1 MWVRAVVLLTKGN
14 RSLLLLCRRRHR
26 YCRCRRGWSCSL
38 SSLCYRG
45 CRRHLGCCRCHNA
58 AAAVAPAV
66 VCAVARPNAAACCV
80 VQPINSDQPMGLYC
94 LTGLALV
101 AAAWRAQLPWTW
113 NLSLFLSVW
122 LCIWATA
129 LWKTRKSTTRIAKPG
144 RDTTTLTRAFESI
157 HFRPKLIRLRMLVPR
172 VALAALHRFEKV
184 SFWGYGF
191 HDAALVYREMFEMGS
206 RLKGLNPLHDG
217 DVVIDGGCNLGTFS
231 LSVLHDAS
239 VKDKAKLQIY
249 GFEPVPPTCAAAVR
263 NLEPYPNVRVFNV
276 VSASAAAAPCLT
288 GMAAG
293 AGSIVW
299 YASTT
304 CPVV

>member
-1 MWVRAVVLLTKGN
+1 
-14 RSLLLLCRRRHR
+14 
-26 YCRCRRGWSCSL
+26 
-38 SSLCYRG
+38 
-45 CRRHLGCCRCHNA
+45 
-58 AAAVAPAV
+58 
-66 VCAVARPNAAACCV
+66 
-80 VQPINSDQPMGLYC
+80 
-94 LTGLALV
+94 
-101 AAAWRAQLPWTW
+101 
-113 NLSLFLSVW
+113 
-122 LCIWATA
+122 
-129 LWKTRKSTTRIAKPG
+129 
-144 RDTTTLTRAFESI
+144 
-157 HFRPKLIRLRMLVPR
+157 ML
-172 VALAALHRFEKV
+172 HHFEKM
-184 SFWGYGF
+184 SFWGYGRQ
-191 HDAALVYREMFEMGS
+191 DAGLVYHEMFEMGS

-293 AGSIVW
+293 AGSSVW